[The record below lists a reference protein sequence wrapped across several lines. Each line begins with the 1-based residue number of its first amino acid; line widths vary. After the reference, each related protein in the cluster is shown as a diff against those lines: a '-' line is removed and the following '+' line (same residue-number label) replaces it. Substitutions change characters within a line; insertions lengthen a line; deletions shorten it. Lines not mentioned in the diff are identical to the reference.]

1 MIHFS
6 SGQNKAAGYQPVS
19 NTVTFTQ
26 SALTGPVLPQ
36 AAKVGEQGLHFL
48 AIAFFYNRQTCT
60 FLSHQIKATPLV
72 KERRERKKIAWW
84 DLKFE
89 PTISWSEGI
98 GSTTVLRPL
107 PNYGGIAPP
116 RIPFILQFCWS
127 QDICYLTSNRW
138 FPKWRFFAKL
148 FQSKDQVTLVFC
160 SWHSSCTSSTG
171 WSWFRDHTGRAWAR
185 GRGPARCLGLL
196 GIAALPDGPTE
207 TSSCGWKHQRWC
219 RYHQPVA
226 VAMSTFKAFGHFIYL
241 TTNSH
246 NIFIFGFC

>member
-1 MIHFS
+1 MLGFE
-6 SGQNKAAGYQPVS
+6 P
-19 NTVTFTQ
+19 
-26 SALTGPVLPQ
+26 
-36 AAKVGEQGLHFL
+36 KVDIQ
-48 AIAFFYNRQTCT
+48 
-60 FLSHQIKATPLV
+60 
-72 KERRERKKIAWW
+72 
-84 DLKFE
+84 KFE

-148 FQSKDQVTLVFC
+148 FHSKDQVTLVFC

-185 GRGPARCLGLL
+185 GRGPARCPGLL

-226 VAMSTFKAFGHFIYL
+226 VSMSTFKAFGHCIYL
-241 TTNSH
+241 ITLTAIAPMSSSLALMAYQ
-246 NIFIFGFC
+246 ILFRVVTVKFCCLGRRQSDAGELQFPRCDYHARILSYKKFQLKYA

>member
-1 MIHFS
+1 MRHFS
-6 SGQNKAAGYQPVS
+6 SGQNKAAVYQPVS

-36 AAKVGEQGLHFL
+36 AAKLGEQGLHFL

-60 FLSHQIKATPLV
+60 FLSHQIKATPLM
-72 KERRERKKIAWW
+72 KELGGKKE
-84 DLKFE
+84 DCLVGFE

-107 PNYGGIAPP
+107 PNYGGISHPP
-116 RIPFILQFCWS
+116 KPFILQFCWS

-138 FPKWRFFAKL
+138 FTKLHFFAKL
-148 FQSKDQVTLVFC
+148 FHSKDQVTRCFFC

-171 WSWFRDHTGRAWAR
+171 WSRFRDHTGRAWAR
-185 GRGPARCLGLL
+185 GRGPARCPGLL

-226 VAMSTFKAFGHFIYL
+226 VSMSTFKAFGH
-241 TTNSH
+241 
-246 NIFIFGFC
+246 C